1 MLNRRELLA
10 GAGAGVAAV
19 WLAGCGE
26 SMSDAE
32 RDAGA
37 GVSELVMP
45 QGTWWM
51 PAEEARHEAT
61 WMCLPGRADVW
72 GRFLP
77 ETQQTIADIALA
89 IAAFEPVRMLVR
101 PADLDRAGD
110 LMGSDVE
117 LIEAPVDD
125 LWARDTLPLFVI
137 DGAGAL
143 AAGRVRFNGWGD
155 KQVHDG
161 DTTLAAIVAEILDVE
176 LIDSGIVGEGG
187 GLEVD
192 GEGTL
197 MAARSSWIND
207 NRNPGTGEAEI
218 SDVLVELLGAE
229 RILWVDGVAG
239 QDITDGHIDTLARF
253 TNPTTILNEA
263 PSYVEPGETWYD
275 VYAETAAALEEFRI
289 LDGAPYDLVTLR
301 QPENIR
307 GGGDEFLAS
316 YVNYYV
322 CNDAVLVPEFGD
334 DAADGLAAEQIGEQ
348 YPDREVVALN
358 IDPVSAG
365 GGGIHCAT
373 QQQPAV

>member
-1 MLNRRELLA
+1 
-10 GAGAGVAAV
+10 
-19 WLAGCGE
+19 
-26 SMSDAE
+26 
-32 RDAGA
+32 
-37 GVSELVMP
+37 MP

-207 NRNPGTGEAEI
+207 NRNPGTGEPEI

>member
-1 MLNRRELLA
+1 
-10 GAGAGVAAV
+10 
-19 WLAGCGE
+19 
-26 SMSDAE
+26 
-32 RDAGA
+32 
-37 GVSELVMP
+37 MP

-275 VYAETAAALEEFRI
+275 VYVATAAALEEFRT

>member
-26 SMSDAE
+26 STSDAE

-37 GVSELVMP
+37 GGSELVMP

-197 MAARSSWIND
+197 MAARSSWINN

-275 VYAETAAALEEFRI
+275 VYVATAAALEEFRT

>member
-1 MLNRRELLA
+1 MLSRRELLA
-10 GAGAGVAAV
+10 GAAATSAAV
-19 WLAGCGE
+19 WLAACGDDE
-26 SMSDAE
+26 PQAFPVIA
-32 RDAGA
+32 AG
-37 GVSELVMP
+37 GP
-45 QGTWWM
+45 WWM

-61 WMCLPGRADVW
+61 WMCLPARRDVW
-72 GRFLP
+72 GRYLP

-89 IAAFEPVRMLVR
+89 VAAFEPVRMLVA
-101 PADLDRAGD
+101 PDDLDRAFD
-110 LMGSDVE
+110 LMGSDIE
-117 LIEAPVDD
+117 QIEAPVDD
-125 LWARDTLPLFVI
+125 LWARDTLPLFLV
-137 DGAGAL
+137 DGAGGL
-143 AAGRVRFNGWGD
+143 AVGRVRFNGWGD

-161 DTTLAAIVAEILDVE
+161 DATLAQQVADILGVD

-187 GLEVD
+187 GIEVD

-197 MAARSSWIND
+197 LAARSSWVND
-207 NRNPGTGEAEI
+207 NRNPDLSEAAI
-218 SDVLVELLGAE
+218 GDTLVALLGAE

-253 TNPTTILNEA
+253 TNPSTILNEV

-275 VYAETAAALEEFRI
+275 VAVDTAAALDGFRT
-289 LDGAPYDLVTLR
+289 LDGDPYDIVTLR

-307 GGGDEFLAS
+307 GTGDDFLAS

-334 DAADGLAAEQIGEQ
+334 PAADGLAAEQIGAQ
-348 YPDREVVALN
+348 YPGREVVTLD
-358 IDPVSAG
+358 IDPVAAG